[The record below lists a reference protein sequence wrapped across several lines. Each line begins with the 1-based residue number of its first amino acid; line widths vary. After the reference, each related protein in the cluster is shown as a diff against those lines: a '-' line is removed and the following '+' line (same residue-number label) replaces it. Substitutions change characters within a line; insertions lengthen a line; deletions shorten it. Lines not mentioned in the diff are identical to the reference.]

1 MSVAE
6 DSKITLDRYF
16 ELLDPSATSFTFQTF
31 ADGKAK
37 PDLAAIFEGTLAI
50 NRRLKAARR

>member
-6 DSKITLDRYF
+6 DSKIELDRYF
-16 ELLDPSATSFTFQTF
+16 ELLDPSAASFTFQTF

-50 NRRLKAARR
+50 NRRAARR